1 MVILNGFFLTN
12 VFSHFLDLRKLL
24 LVFITS
30 FGKEIRSS
38 ILPYLEG
45 YHSVYFFICHLPFF
59 AFVFKSFPV
68 HSLTIL
74 PVIWGGSDA
83 HP

>member
-1 MVILNGFFLTN
+1 MN
-12 VFSHFLDLRKLL
+12 VFSHFLDLGKLL

-45 YHSVYFFICHLPFF
+45 YHSVYFFYLSPSFLCFCIQVIPYPFSYYF
-59 AFVFKSFPV
+59 TCDFGGGLMPISNF
-68 HSLTIL
+68 HSS
-74 PVIWGGSDA
+74 VI
-83 HP
+83 